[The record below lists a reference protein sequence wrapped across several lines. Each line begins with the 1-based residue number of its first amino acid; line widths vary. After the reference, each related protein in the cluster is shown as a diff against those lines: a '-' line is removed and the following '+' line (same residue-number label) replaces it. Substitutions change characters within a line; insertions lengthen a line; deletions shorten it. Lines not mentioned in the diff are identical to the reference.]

1 MIEILRTD
9 LKNIL
14 RDPSLVIIC
23 FVPFIM
29 LALLYFGYPP
39 LLAVWPEAAQYSGL
53 GLAMFCITGS
63 VMPGMAI
70 AFAMLDEKDHNL
82 QQVLQILPVSF
93 RHITLL
99 RLMTTFLFGFLAALL
114 MLTFSG
120 IRSYTGVQILLLAL
134 LTAAIA
140 PLMAIIPAFYA
151 SNKIEGATLSK
162 LLNFL
167 IIIPIPAFV
176 FPGVWSWFMMML
188 PPWWIYFAF
197 ESAENPIRLM
207 GAVAGGILF
216 IGGIMIIINKMLW
229 TRQ

>member
-1 MIEILRTD
+1 MIEIVRTD
-9 LKNIL
+9 LKNII
-14 RDPSLVIIC
+14 RDPSLVLIC

-39 LLAVWPEAAQYSGL
+39 LLSAWPEAAQYSGL

-63 VMPGMAI
+63 VMPGIAI
-70 AFAMLDEKDHNL
+70 AFAMLDEKDQHL

-99 RLMTTFLFGFLAALL
+99 RLTITFLFGFVSALL

-120 IRSYTGVQILLLAL
+120 IISYTITQTLLLAM

-167 IIIPIPAFV
+167 IMIPIPAFL
-176 FPGVWSWFMMML
+176 FPGTWSWFMMIF
-188 PPWWIYFAF
+188 PSWWIYFAF
-197 ESAENPIRLM
+197 ESVENPVRLV
-207 GAVAGGILF
+207 GAVAGGLIYLSV
-216 IGGIMIIINKMLW
+216 IMIVINKIIW
-229 TRQ
+229 PRK